1 MSSSDLMRL
10 SGLNTGYDTES
21 MIESMMSSY
30 QTRIDNQSKK
40 LTKLQWQQEAYRDVT
55 TKLTDFK
62 NKYFDILKRD
72 SYLMSPSSFIDF
84 KSSITAKTLGDKE
97 VKGIKALTSSKSIEG
112 NYKIKVDR
120 LATATRAKG
129 RTLAPNSFSLDLDKA
144 ANASS
149 YTTEKNGDGKNERKY
164 NFELDVQV
172 GNVTKTIA
180 FDVSA
185 VEDADGKI
193 DTDKFNTD
201 LLDSLNKQLGE
212 EFGRTNGAASEYFLQ
227 GKIEDGKVKF
237 DVGGNAAV
245 SVTEKTGNFGM
256 AEPAKSISIAAQ
268 SAVTGKN
275 SVAVTVGGVTKNVE
289 YDGVSSTYYDSRNEK
304 GNEAILKEF
313 NALKLAAYRRQDGV
327 SPLANPTQEELDKF
341 SYTSTDAARDKNSA
355 SITSALNKAFSDEK
369 IRFSYDDEKKAM
381 SAYKSGEGNLEFS
394 MTATSGG
401 TLGLTKGTSSNKYS
415 GKTKLADMGITGNGE
430 DGAYSF
436 KINGK
441 EIKLGKDATIDG
453 MIEAVKK
460 SGAGVTMSYSALTN
474 SFDITANDMGPAGN
488 FEIEGNDITKALGL
502 VDDSGIVIGY
512 EEGVNSII
520 NINGQTIYHNSNDFT
535 FDGTTF
541 KFDEDITLGEEYNV
555 GLSKDYDDIK
565 KTIKDFVKDYN
576 QLIDDVYKHI
586 GTAPKRDKKDNLY
599 EPLTDAEREEM
610 DEDEIEKWEEA
621 AKQGVIYN
629 DSTVSGIMSRI
640 RTAMYN
646 GVKLEDGSTFGL
658 YKMGIKASTEYED
671 HGKLEIDEEAFDKA
685 FEENAEAISKLF
697 TDPDKGIMKQIN
709 TALDNAVRSTGKV
722 KGSLINKAGLE
733 TGSTAKDN
741 YIYRQMK
748 SVSDRISQLQDRYDA
763 KEEYWWD
770 VFTNLE
776 KMMSDMNSQQSYLA
790 SYLGGGGTY

>member
-21 MIESMMSSY
+21 MIESMLSSY

-72 SYLMSPSSFIDF
+72 SYLMSPTSFIDF
-84 KSSITAKTLGDKE
+84 KSTISAKNADGKDAKGLSAITT
-97 VKGIKALTSSKSIEG
+97 SKSIEG
-112 NYKIKVDR
+112 SYKLKVDR
-120 LATATRAKG
+120 LATATKASGK
-129 RTLAPNSFSLDLDKA
+129 TLNPNSFSLDLDKA

-149 YTTEKNGDGKNERKY
+149 YTTEKNSDGKNERKY

-185 VEDADGKI
+185 IEGDDGKI
-193 DTDKFNTD
+193 DIGKFNED
-201 LLDSLNKQLGE
+201 LLNAMNKELQE
-212 EFGRTNGAASEYFLQ
+212 EFGRTDGDSSDYFLQ

-256 AEPAKSISIAAQ
+256 AEPAEHISIAAQ

-275 SVAVTVGGVTKNVE
+275 SVAVSIGGVTKNVE
-289 YDGVSSTYYDSRNEK
+289 FDGVSSTYYDSRNQA

-313 NALKLAAYRRQDGV
+313 NELKLAAYRRQDGV
-327 SPLANPTQEELDKF
+327 SAFANPTQEELDRF
-341 SYTSTDAARDKNSA
+341 SYTSVDAAKDKNGDA
-355 SITSALNKAFSDEK
+355 IESALNKAFKDENAQ
-369 IRFSYDDEKKAM
+369 FFYVDGTM
-381 SAYKSGEGNLEFS
+381 SAVKDGKTAEFS

-415 GKTKLADMGITGNGE
+415 GKTKLEDMGITGNGD
-430 DGAYSF
+430 DGSYTF
-436 KINGK
+436 KINDK
-441 EIKLGKDATIDG
+441 EIKLNKGATIDS

-460 SGAGVTMSYSALTN
+460 SGAGVTMTYSALTN
-474 SFDITANDMGPAGN
+474 SFEITANDMGSAGN
-488 FEIEGNDITKALGL
+488 IVIEGNDITKALGL
-502 VDDSGIVIGY
+502 TDEDGTIGY
-512 EEGVNSII
+512 TKGQNAII
-520 NINGQTIYHNSNDFT
+520 NINGQQIYHNSNDFT

-541 KFDEDITLGEEYNV
+541 KFDDDIELGTDYNV
-555 GLSKDYDDIK
+555 TLSKNYDDIK

-586 GTAPKRDKKDNLY
+586 GTAPKRDKNDDRY
-599 EPLTDAEREEM
+599 EPLTDAEKEDM

-646 GVKLEDGSTFGL
+646 GVKLDDGSTFGL

-685 FEENAEAISKLF
+685 FEENADAISKLF

-722 KGSLINKAGLE
+722 KGTLINKAGLE

-748 SVSDRISQLQDRYDA
+748 SVNDRISQLQKRYDA

-776 KMMSDMNSQQSYLA
+776 KMMADMNSQQSYLS